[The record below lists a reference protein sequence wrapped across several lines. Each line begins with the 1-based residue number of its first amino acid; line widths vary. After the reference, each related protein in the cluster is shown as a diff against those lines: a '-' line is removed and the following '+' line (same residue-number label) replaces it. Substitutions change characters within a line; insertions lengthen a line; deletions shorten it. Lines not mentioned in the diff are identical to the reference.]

1 MTQPEPNPAT
11 TMRERL
17 MKFRFGSPAAGDE
30 FPSLTAVT
38 LDGDPWSVEAF
49 RGRALILE
57 TGSFT

>member
-30 FPSLTAVT
+30 FPSLNAVT

-49 RGRALILE
+49 RGRAL
-57 TGSFT
+57 TG